1 MDQLRLPSYYTILPA
16 SVRYDMELSF
26 FEMVLY
32 SEIIA
37 LATVTGYC
45 HASNGYFSMLYKK
58 DERVI
63 SRSISKLQARGHIR
77 LLIENGY
84 DRRIYI
90 LTPPLLENKRPFL
103 VSNEQPTP
111 DNSVYPPP
119 DKNVYPSPAHNARTN
134 ASNKERLNK
143 TNLNIPPSPD
153 EIGLKTDQMFRPDLK
168 LRSPEEMPEA
178 LRSFFDS
185 WPKS

>member
-1 MDQLRLPSYYTILPA
+1 MDDIRLPSYYTILPA
-16 SVRYDMELSF
+16 SVRYDMELSY

-45 HASNGYFSMLYKK
+45 HASNRYFSMLYKK
-58 DERVI
+58 DDKMI
-63 SRSISKLQARGHIR
+63 SKAISKLQSRGHVR

-90 LTPPLLENKRPFL
+90 LTSPLLENKRPFI
-103 VSNEQPTP
+103 VKSEQPP
-111 DNSVYPPP
+111 LVNSDNPPLV
-119 DKNVYPSPAHNARTN
+119 KNDNPSPAHNARTN
-134 ASNKERLNK
+134 ASNKERFNK
-143 TNLNIPPSPD
+143 TNQNIPPSPD
-153 EIGLKTDQMFRPDLK
+153 EIGIKTDQMFRPDLT

>member
-1 MDQLRLPSYYTILPA
+1 MMDQLRLPSYYTILPA
-16 SVRYDMELSF
+16 SVRYDMDLSF

-63 SRSISKLQARGHIR
+63 SRSISKLQARGHVR
-77 LLIENGY
+77 LLIENGF

-90 LTPPLLENKRPFL
+90 LTSPLLENKRPYL
-103 VSNEQPTP
+103 VNSEQTTP

-119 DKNVYPSPAHNARTN
+119 TKMTRGRLRIMRAQMLLTKKDLTKPNKIYP
-134 ASNKERLNK
+134 L
-143 TNLNIPPSPD
+143 PP
-153 EIGLKTDQMFRPDLK
+153 M
-168 LRSPEEMPEA
+168 RSVSKRIRCSA
-178 LRSFFDS
+178 LI
-185 WPKS
+185 